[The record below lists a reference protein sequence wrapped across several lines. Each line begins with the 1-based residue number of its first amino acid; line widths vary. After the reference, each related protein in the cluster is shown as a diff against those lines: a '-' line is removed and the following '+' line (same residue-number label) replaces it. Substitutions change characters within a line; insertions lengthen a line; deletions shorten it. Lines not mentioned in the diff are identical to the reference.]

1 MMIATSAKPLLGH
14 VLLDLGLLNT
24 EQLSTGLVEQRHR
37 GERIGET
44 LVRLGVIN
52 ARQLKTALAEQRRR
66 WIAAAFGTA
75 MMALQPVPTM
85 ARSANGQLSVSLQV
99 VDAPITA
106 AQASPRMT
114 QAIGPD
120 GATIAFACTQP
131 SLVRVST
138 PAMTARAV
146 ACTHVGQPVAI
157 SIPRSAMGT
166 VASGQ
171 SVSVEISY

>member
-1 MMIATSAKPLLGH
+1 MIATPAKPLLGH
-14 VLLDLGLLNT
+14 VLLELGLLST

-52 ARQLKTALAEQRRR
+52 GRQLKAALAEQRRR

-85 ARSANGQLSVSLQV
+85 ARSASGQLSVSLTV
-99 VDAPITA
+99 VDAPPATA
-106 AQASPRMT
+106 AQASPRIT

-131 SLVRVST
+131 SLVRVSA

-146 ACTHVGQPVAI
+146 SCT
-157 SIPRSAMGT
+157 
-166 VASGQ
+166 
-171 SVSVEISY
+171 